1 MQGLGKASILGKGQR
16 RPQAPVRELIS
27 CVWELAAEVRDA
39 TCRVGS
45 RGEVG
50 RTSGGHSHK
59 GPRRHLK
66 QLDSSVKVMGHRF
79 VFFWLCWVFTGGNAG
94 SLVMVW
100 ALECVGS
107 VAAVHRLSWDPHG
120 MWDLSS
126 PTRDQTHVPYT
137 GRQILN
143 PWTTR
148 GFPIVRF

>member
-1 MQGLGKASILGKGQR
+1 M
-16 RPQAPVRELIS
+16 RELVS
-27 CVWELAAEVRDA
+27 CVWELSAEARDA

-66 QLDSSVKVMGHRF
+66 QLDSSVKVMGHRC
-79 VFFWLCWVFTGGNAG
+79 VFFWLCWVFTGGNTG
-94 SLVMVW
+94 SLVTVW

-107 VAAVHRLSWDPHG
+107 VAAVHRLRWDPQG

-126 PTRDQTHVPYT
+126 QPGIKPMSPTLE
-137 GRQILN
+137 GRFLT
-143 PWTTR
+143 P
-148 GFPIVRF
+148 GPPGEFP